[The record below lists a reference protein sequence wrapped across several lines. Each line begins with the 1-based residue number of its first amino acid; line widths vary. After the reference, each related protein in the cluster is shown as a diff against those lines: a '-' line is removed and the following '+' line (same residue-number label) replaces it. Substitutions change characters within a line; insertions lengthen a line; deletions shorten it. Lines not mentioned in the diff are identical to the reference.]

1 MSRED
6 KPEWIRINLNA
17 FIRDIGYPLGSIG
30 FVALWGESAQ
40 VHIRGWVASIWEQ
53 D

>member
-30 FVALWGESAQ
+30 FVALIGLGHHTRTGE
-40 VHIRGWVASIWEQ
+40 G
-53 D
+53 